1 MIEHLPCTALPS
13 IYNHHHPYQN
23 NDENDNDEYDEYDE
37 YGEYDEL
44 MSMMMVSPKDES
56 VPILLGLKT
65 DCVCLCQ

>member
-37 YGEYDEL
+37 L
-44 MSMMMVSPKDES
+44 MIMMMVSPKDEC

-65 DCVCLCQ
+65 DCVCLRQ